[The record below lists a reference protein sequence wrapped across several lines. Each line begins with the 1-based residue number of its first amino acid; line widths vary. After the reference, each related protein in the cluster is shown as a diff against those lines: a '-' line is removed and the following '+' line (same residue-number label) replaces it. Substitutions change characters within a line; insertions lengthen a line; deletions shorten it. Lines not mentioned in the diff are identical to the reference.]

1 MKKPLKKINRRDF
14 VKSQLA
20 AGAAV
25 SHVALIGCAGLQQ
38 AAVRPVPTGR
48 AREATAGA
56 QAYAGPGSQW
66 SAEQTQAKSKMKM
79 PKKITTA
86 KPHIEG
92 AGVHLHRGFGF
103 GETAPYD
110 PFLLFDDFRNDDPRK
125 YRNGFPWH
133 PHRGIET
140 ITYVLAGNVEHQ
152 DSLGN
157 KGTLGAGDIQWM
169 TSGSGILHQE
179 MPLGDERGR
188 IHGFQ
193 LWANLPAKLKM
204 TKPRYQDVNSKD
216 IPTVKDDDG
225 TSVRILCGDFW
236 GKTGPVQG
244 IAAKPRYLDI
254 SIPANTTRSISIETT
269 RHAFAYIIA
278 GSVRFRD
285 GSDPKD
291 IRVEDPMNHGQQ
303 LRQFAGNRSL
313 VLFDQG
319 DSIRVESGE
328 QGGRFLLV
336 SGEPIKEPVAWRG
349 PIVMNTQDELRNAFR
364 ELNQGTFIKN

>member
-1 MKKPLKKINRRDF
+1 MPKERLPMKKPTKKINRRDF
-14 VKSQLA
+14 VKRQLA

-25 SHVALIGCAGLQQ
+25 SPVALLGCTGLQQ
-38 AAVRPVPTGR
+38 AAVRPVPTGL

-56 QAYAGPGSQW
+56 QTYAGPGSQR
-66 SAEQTQAKSKMKM
+66 SAEQMQGESKMRM

-179 MPLGDERGR
+179 MPSGDQRGR
-188 IHGFQ
+188 IHGQ
-193 LWANLPAKLKM
+193 TQNDQA
-204 TKPRYQDVNSKD
+204 
-216 IPTVKDDDG
+216 
-225 TSVRILCGDFW
+225 SVPGRQI
-236 GKTGPVQG
+236 K
-244 IAAKPRYLDI
+244 
-254 SIPANTTRSISIETT
+254 
-269 RHAFAYIIA
+269 RH
-278 GSVRFRD
+278 SHR
-285 GSDPKD
+285 
-291 IRVEDPMNHGQQ
+291 
-303 LRQFAGNRSL
+303 
-313 VLFDQG
+313 
-319 DSIRVESGE
+319 
-328 QGGRFLLV
+328 
-336 SGEPIKEPVAWRG
+336 
-349 PIVMNTQDELRNAFR
+349 
-364 ELNQGTFIKN
+364 